1 VVVVSYKVWE
11 DFVDYLPEP
20 VVGHILGI
28 ELTKLMMGG
37 VIACHTC
44 ERYKFGRIEALM
56 SGLGCLWR
64 GHI

>member
-1 VVVVSYKVWE
+1 
-11 DFVDYLPEP
+11 VDYLPEP
-20 VVGHILGI
+20 VVGRILGI